1 MLHALHDLLAPAML
15 ERLTLLANH
24 ILSSERVA
32 TERLSP
38 HAGKALEMVWTGLPG
53 WLPGPPSMVWRITP
67 AGLLEWQPQA
77 AGPHE
82 LTLTVD
88 AGQPL
93 ALAGAVMAGQ
103 VPPADIRG
111 DAALAADVSW
121 LMQNLRWDLAADVD
135 RLFPPPVAAAVVQAG
150 SVILSLLRAALSRLQ
165 PTPR

>member
-24 ILSSERVA
+24 ILGSERVA

-38 HAGKALEMVWTGLPG
+38 HAGKTLEILWTGLPG
-53 WLPGPPSMVWRITP
+53 FLPSPPAMVWRITP
-67 AGLLEWQPQA
+67 AGMLEWQPA
-77 AGPHE
+77 ALGPRD

-88 AGQPL
+88 ASQPL
-93 ALAGAVMAGQ
+93 ALAGALVGGQ
-103 VPPADIRG
+103 VPPAAITG
-111 DAALAADVSW
+111 EAPLAADVSW
-121 LMQNLRWDLAADVD
+121 LMQNLRWDIAADVD
-135 RLFPPPVAAAVVQAG
+135 RLFPPPVAAAVAQAG